1 MGILGLHLTMFGFI
15 ESVYFSFSASNVK
28 NLTVKVHLVTL
39 ENTRTTKQQAGSSD
53 IVF

>member
-1 MGILGLHLTMFGFI
+1 MGILGSHLTMFGFI

-39 ENTRTTKQQAGSSD
+39 KTREHKDNKTTGW
-53 IVF
+53 FF